1 MGKQAGSARPKEV
14 RAEGRAEGRELELR
28 PWPAP
33 SPPAGAALE
42 NWAGSKGSFFHPDS
56 CYLAVSCSLP
66 SFFLALGADATVL
79 L

>member
-33 SPPAGAALE
+33 SPPAG
-42 NWAGSKGSFFHPDS
+42 GSSRE
-56 CYLAVSCSLP
+56 
-66 SFFLALGADATVL
+66 LGRFQRKLLSPPTPAT
-79 L
+79 